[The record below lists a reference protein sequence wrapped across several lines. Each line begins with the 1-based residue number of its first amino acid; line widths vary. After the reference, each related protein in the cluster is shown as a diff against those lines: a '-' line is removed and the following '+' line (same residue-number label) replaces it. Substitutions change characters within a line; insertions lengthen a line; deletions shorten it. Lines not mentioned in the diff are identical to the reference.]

1 MASMSPT
8 DLDGKRIALVMTD
21 ELSDSVVFT
30 GIAKWDGSSL
40 FMLRNPP
47 DPPVEIREEWYS
59 RMTLTPDGS
68 QEVVLG
74 AEYFVR
80 LTVGILPAGSDQS
93 QFLKTGLKWPD

>member
-1 MASMSPT
+1 MDPA
-8 DLDGKRIALVMTD
+8 DLDGRKVALVMTD
-21 ELSDSVVFT
+21 EHEESVVFT

-40 FMLRNPP
+40 VMLRNAP

-59 RMTLTPDGS
+59 RMNLTPDS
-68 QEVVLG
+68 SRADLLG

-80 LTVGILPAGSDQS
+80 LTVGSLGADSDQS